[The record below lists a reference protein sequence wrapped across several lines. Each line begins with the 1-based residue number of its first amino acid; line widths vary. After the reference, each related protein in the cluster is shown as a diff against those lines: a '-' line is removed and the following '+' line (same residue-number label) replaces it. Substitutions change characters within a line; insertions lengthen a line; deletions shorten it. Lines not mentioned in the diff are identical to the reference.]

1 MLLVNAGFGETRIA
15 LMADGRLADY
25 QVARDSEKTLC
36 GNIYLGRVTKVSA
49 AMQAAFVDIGQARAG
64 FLALPDARHL
74 SRRPEPGISDCVR
87 EGEAL
92 AVQVTREGE
101 GDKGPRLSAKV
112 ALTPEQETRRRMS
125 RPPVLL
131 EAAPSL
137 LEQVLLGL
145 PRDVTR
151 IAIDDARTA
160 EDLRARCRA
169 ARPDLE
175 PRIETVRD
183 AFDDALEEDI
193 ARLSAPRIALPGGG
207 WITIEATEGFT
218 AIDVNSGG
226 YAASGGRE
234 ETALAVNLEAAQE
247 VARQIRLRA
256 IGGLVV
262 TDFIQMEDM
271 AATRLVQ
278 SVLTKGL
285 APVLGGEVPTDV
297 TLSRTGLAV
306 ITRKRARPPLSRFSE
321 SCVHCAG
328 SSLQPTAES
337 VALSALRAAA
347 RSARA
352 APGRPVIL
360 RAAPEV
366 VAWIR
371 AHECGLARRG
381 LAGLKLETRPGQ
393 REAFDVTTG

>member
-1 MLLVNAGFGETRIA
+1 VLLVSAGFGETRIA
-15 LMADGRLADY
+15 LVVDGRLADY
-25 QVARDSEKTLC
+25 QVARDSEVSLL
-36 GNIYLGRVTKVSA
+36 GNLYLGRVTRVMP
-49 AMQAAFVDIGQARAG
+49 AMQAAFVEIGTSRAG
-64 FLALPDARHL
+64 FLSLREARHL
-74 SRRPEPGISDCVR
+74 STRPEPGISDCVR

-92 AVQVTREGE
+92 AVMVIREAE
-101 GDKGPRLSAKV
+101 GDKGPRLTANV
-112 ALTPEQETRRRMS
+112 ARTPELETRCRMA
-125 RPPVLL
+125 RPPARL
-131 EAAPSL
+131 ATAPSL
-137 LEQVLLGL
+137 LERVLRDL
-145 PRDVTR
+145 PQGVTR

-160 EDLRARCRA
+160 QAMRA
-169 ARPDLE
+169 ACPDLE
-175 PRIETVRD
+175 ARMETVHQ

-193 ARLSAPRIALPGGG
+193 ARLSAPRITLPGGG

-262 TDFIQMEDM
+262 ADFIQMEEI
-271 AATRLVQ
+271 AATRLVE

-285 APVLGGEVPTDV
+285 APVMGEAVPTDI

-306 ITRKRARPPLSRFSE
+306 ITRKRARPPLSRFTE
-321 SCVHCAG
+321 SCVHCDG
-328 SSLQPTAES
+328 SSVQPTAES
-337 VALSALRAAA
+337 VALSALRAAE

-352 APGRPVIL
+352 APGRPVTL
-360 RAAPEV
+360 RVAPEV
-366 VAWIR
+366 FAWIR
-371 AHECGLARRG
+371 DHDSGLAPRG
-381 LAGLKLETRPGQ
+381 LGGLKLEPGPGP